1 MIRRSHQ
8 LGKGLLHGGVIMR
21 DWRRLDAFSM
31 ADELAVSVLTATK
44 EMPTHQRYVL
54 TNQIERSALSVPSN
68 IVEGCARHTEAEY
81 LRFLDIAYGSACEL
95 QYQLSVAARL
105 SYLPQDRYEV
115 LREQA
120 ERVARTLNKLIRAI
134 RA

>member
-1 MIRRSHQ
+1 
-8 LGKGLLHGGVIMR
+8 MR

-95 QYQLSVAARL
+95 QYQLSVAERL

>member
-1 MIRRSHQ
+1 
-8 LGKGLLHGGVIMR
+8 
-21 DWRRLDAFSM
+21 M
-31 ADELAVSVLTATK
+31 ADELALATLAATK

-120 ERVARTLNKLIRAI
+120 ERVARTLNKLIRAL

>member
-1 MIRRSHQ
+1 
-8 LGKGLLHGGVIMR
+8 MR
-21 DWRRLDAFSM
+21 DWKRLEAFSM
-31 ADELAVSVLTATK
+31 VDELAVSVLTATK

-115 LREQA
+115 LREQV
-120 ERVARTLNKLIRAI
+120 ERVARTLNKLLRAI

>member
-1 MIRRSHQ
+1 
-8 LGKGLLHGGVIMR
+8 MR
-21 DWRRLDAFSM
+21 DWKRLEAFSM

-115 LREQA
+115 LREQV
-120 ERVARTLNKLIRAI
+120 ERVARTLNKLLRAI